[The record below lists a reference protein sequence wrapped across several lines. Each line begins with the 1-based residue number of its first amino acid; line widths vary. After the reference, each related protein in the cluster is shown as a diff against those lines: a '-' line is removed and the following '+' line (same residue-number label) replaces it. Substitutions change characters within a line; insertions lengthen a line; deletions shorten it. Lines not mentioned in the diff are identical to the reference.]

1 MRKSLIVFALSAAL
15 TGCAMG
21 PDYAPVEIDLT
32 EQWPEQVEGADAQLS
47 DWQTWWQRF
56 DDATLTALV
65 ERALDENLELQLQLY
80 RIEQARA
87 ELGLSSAAF
96 WPTLGGQ
103 AEAAR
108 AQQPAAL
115 LPEAFGGGTPQS
127 QFSVA
132 GTLSYELDLWGRLRR
147 EREAAGALLS
157 QSLYGTQAVRLNLIG
172 DVVTTYFNVRALERQ
187 VAVTEQTIES
197 YAESLALMELRY
209 DSGAVDPLSVRQA
222 RVLTESARASLPD
235 LRQQLDSAQSALAIL
250 VGYTPMEMLQAFDF
264 GEQDLSDAE
273 LPSVLPEVL
282 PSELLQRRPDIR
294 AAEAYLMAANARIG
308 AAQASRFPTL
318 NLNGLLGSTALDAD
332 NLFGSGTRTWSIG
345 GNLAGPILDFGRGRA
360 RVESAE
366 AMYAQAEVQY
376 QQSVLAALQDA
387 RNAILFHGYAQERV
401 EAVDRQREAVVET
414 VELAELQYEAG
425 AIGYF
430 ELLDAQR
437 ESLSAELA
445 YTQALSQ
452 RYIAAAN
459 LFKAMGGGWDG
470 QGVYL
475 VSPDLVEPDTD

>member
-1 MRKSLIVFALSAAL
+1 MRKTLIALTLSAAL

-21 PDYAPVEIDLT
+21 PDYTPLDIELT

-47 DWQTWWQRF
+47 DWQTWWRRF
-56 DDATLTALV
+56 EDPTLTALV
-65 ERALDENLELQLQLY
+65 ERALDDNLELQLQLH

-87 ELGLSSAAF
+87 QLGLSDAAF

-103 AEAAR
+103 AEAVR
-108 AQQPAAL
+108 AQQPAVL
-115 LPEAFGGGTPQS
+115 MPEAFGGGTPRN

-132 GTLSYELDLWGRLRR
+132 GTLNYELDLWGRLRR
-147 EREAAGALLS
+147 EREAAGALLE
-157 QSLYGTQAVRLNLIG
+157 QSLYGTQAVRLNLVA
-172 DVVTTYFNVRALERQ
+172 DVVSTYFNVRALERQ

-197 YAESLALMELRY
+197 YSESLALMELRY
-209 DSGAVDPLSVRQA
+209 DSGAIDPLSVRQA
-222 RVLTESARASLPD
+222 RVLTESARAILPD

-250 VGYTPMEMLQAFDF
+250 VGYTPGQMLEQFDF
-264 GEQDLSDAE
+264 GDQALTDAA
-273 LPSVLPEVL
+273 LPTILPEVL
-282 PSELLQRRPDIR
+282 PSQLLQRRPDIR
-294 AAEAYLMAANARIG
+294 AAEAYLVAANAQIG
-308 AAQASRFPTL
+308 VAQASRFPTL
-318 NLNGLLGSTALDAD
+318 NLAGLLGSTALDAD
-332 NLFGSGTRTWSIG
+332 DLFGSGTRNWSVG
-345 GNLAGPILDFGRGRA
+345 ANLAGPILDFGRGRA

-376 QQSVLAALQDA
+376 QQAVLAALQDA

-401 EAVDRQREAVVET
+401 EAFERQREAVSEA

-445 YTQALSQ
+445 LTQALSQ
-452 RYIAAAN
+452 RYISTAN

-470 QGVYL
+470 EGVYL
-475 VSPDLVEPDTD
+475 IAPTLVEPAG